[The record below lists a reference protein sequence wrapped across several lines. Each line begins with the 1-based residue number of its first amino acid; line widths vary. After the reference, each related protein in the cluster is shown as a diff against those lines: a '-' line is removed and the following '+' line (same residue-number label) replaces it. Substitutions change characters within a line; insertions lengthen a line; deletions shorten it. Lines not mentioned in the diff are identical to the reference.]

1 MVRIMAA
8 VDAKSET
15 KREPI
20 PGYHPLIIVVVAVA
34 AGVVVDRY
42 RPLPVA
48 VWWTITATC
57 LGGWFMLWH
66 KQRNMAASVV
76 LLVAGLAVAASWHH
90 CRWNLFDGDD
100 LGLFAGSRK
109 EPVCIEA
116 VALQTPRVIP
126 PPEFNPLRSPREG
139 DEIRFEVELRAI
151 RDGDQWRTASG
162 RAAMVVE
169 GLVPDLAAGDR
180 FRVFA
185 HLLPPEHAMNP
196 GEADRAARDRGRRI
210 TGRLRVNHPE
220 AISMVSTGF
229 AYGPARLLESLRLRG
244 LRVFADY
251 LRPQQASLAAA
262 VLLGLREQ
270 LDPEE
275 TGAFQLTGTIHL
287 LVIAGLHLGILAGFA
302 SVILRRLLPWRW
314 GLPAV
319 AGFTIFYMLLVD
331 AEPPVVRATVLI
343 VATCGAIYFGRRR
356 VGFNVLA
363 LAGLIVLTMNPVDLF
378 NIGPQLSFLCVAG
391 LMAMASSWFG
401 TMPSP
406 DILNTTQPPTKLPS
420 AIEKLSVGRTLVRLA
435 RWLPRWMFSEPQPAA
450 IEKLLEQER
459 PWPLR
464 LLRFVGRGVRH
475 LTLVSGTIWLLT
487 MPLVMARFNIFNPI
501 AVVINSAVWLPMAG
515 ALVSGL
521 ALLLCSMIPGPLA
534 AVCALFCNWQLATVE
549 WLVRFGQHIPYGHSW
564 VPGPADWWLIG
575 FYIGLAVF
583 TAFPRVRP
591 PLRWR
596 LVLLGTWTAAGIIV
610 PWWTT
615 DRHGLR
621 CTFLSVGHGEAI
633 VLELP
638 DGRTI
643 LYDAGRLSAPTSC
656 CRIVSGYLWSRGLTH
671 IDAVV
676 LSHAD
681 ADHYNAL
688 PELLER
694 FSVGMIY
701 VSPVMFD
708 QQNESI
714 QFLHD
719 AINQAKV
726 PIRVIASG
734 DRLSGGPDCLL
745 DILHPPPHGLPST
758 SNANSIVLSVEY
770 GGKRVLLPADLQ
782 SPGLDDVL
790 AKRPLHCDILL
801 VPHHGSKSSMPEE
814 LSAWSTPDWSVFSA
828 GNRYDT
834 STVEAI
840 YAKYGRVLHTADSGA
855 VMARVD
861 ENGLRVETFVGSDS
875 GHPRSGSART
885 GPPYSY
891 NNAFSRS
898 DR

>member
-1 MVRIMAA
+1 MENWYHQYKSTFPKMPRIMAA
-8 VDAKSET
+8 VDAKSEA
-15 KREPI
+15 KRVPT
-20 PGYHPLIIVVVAVA
+20 PGYHPLVIALAAVA
-34 AGVVVDRY
+34 AGMVVDRF

-48 VWWTITATC
+48 VWWTIAATC

-66 KQRNMAASVV
+66 KRRNMTASVV
-76 LLVAGLAVAASWHH
+76 LLAAGLAAAASWHH
-90 CRWNLFDGDD
+90 CRWNLFGGDD
-100 LGLFAGSRK
+100 LGLFADTQK
-109 EPVCIEA
+109 QPVCIEA

-126 PPEFNPLRSPREG
+126 QPEFNPLRSPRSG
-139 DEIRFEVELRAI
+139 DEVRFEVQLQAI
-151 RDGDQWRTASG
+151 RDGDRWRTASG

-180 FRVFA
+180 FQVFA
-185 HLLPPEHAMNP
+185 HLLPPDHALNP
-196 GEADRAARDRGRRI
+196 GEADRADRDRGRRI
-210 TGRLRVNHPE
+210 TSHLRVNYPE
-220 AISMVSTGF
+220 AISVVSTGF

-251 LRPQQASLAAA
+251 LHPQQANLAAA

-275 TGAFQLTGTIHL
+275 IGAFQLTGTIHL

-343 VATCGAIYFGRRR
+343 VAACGAVYFGRRR

-363 LAGLIVLTMNPVDLF
+363 MAGLIVLVLNPVDLF
-378 NIGPQLSFLCVAG
+378 NVGPQLSFLCVAG
-391 LMAMASSWFG
+391 LMAMASTWFAKK
-401 TMPSP
+401 PSP
-406 DILNTTQPPTKLPS
+406 DMLDTTQPPNES
-420 AIEKLSVGRTLVRLA
+420 RFVGRTLVRLS
-435 RWLPRWMFSEPQPAA
+435 RWLPRWILPKPQPVA
-450 IEKLLEQER
+450 IEKLLEHER
-459 PWPLR
+459 PWSIR
-464 LLRFVGRGVRH
+464 LLWLVGRGLRH

-487 MPLVMARFNIFNPI
+487 LPLVMARFNIFNPI
-501 AVVINSAVWLPMAG
+501 AVIINTAVWLPMAG
-515 ALVSGL
+515 ALISGL
-521 ALLLCSMIPGPLA
+521 ALLLCSMISGSLA
-534 AVCALFCNWQLATVE
+534 RVCALCCNGQLAAVE
-549 WLVRFGQHIPYGHSW
+549 WLVRLGQHVPYGHSW

-575 FYIGLAVF
+575 LYAGLAIF
-583 TAFPRVRP
+583 AAFPPVRP

-596 LVLLGTWTAAGIIV
+596 LALLGAWTAAGIII

-638 DGRTI
+638 DGHTV

-681 ADHYNAL
+681 TDHYNAL

-694 FSVGMIY
+694 FSVGTVY

-719 AINQAKV
+719 AIDRAKT
-726 PIRVIASG
+726 PIRVIACG

-745 DILHPPPHGLPST
+745 DILHPPPHGLPAT
-758 SNANSIVLSVEY
+758 SNANSIVLSMEY
-770 GGKRVLLPADLQ
+770 GGRRVLLPADLQ

-790 AKRPLHCDILL
+790 AERPLHCDMLL
-801 VPHHGSKSSMPEE
+801 VPHHGSKSSMPEK

-828 GNRYDT
+828 DHRYDT
-834 STVEAI
+834 SAVEAI
-840 YAKYGRVLHTADSGA
+840 YAKQGRVLHTADSGA
-855 VMARVD
+855 VMARID
-861 ENGLRVETFVGSDS
+861 EQGLRVETFVG
-875 GHPRSGSART
+875 GK
-885 GPPYSY
+885 
-891 NNAFSRS
+891 
-898 DR
+898 